1 MPFETQSDL
10 SSTTLDEF
18 AVQVGNLLKEWN
30 FPDADHVHFDEQTR
44 DLIISG
50 KRRSSRGKGM
60 RSITHAAF
68 IIGLMEFCL
77 NNELFHPGFVVLD
90 SPLLA
95 YRQPEN
101 NEDDLSGTDVQDKFY
116 EYLSKWN
123 DRQILVIENVN
134 PPASIRAGHRV
145 FSLAK
150 IPIKTDM
157 DFSRCMCRRII
168 KFLKFLGC
176 HYWNGFIVTKPG
188 FVQRMYL
195 EQGLA
200 LTT

>member
-134 PPASIRAGHRV
+134 PPASIRARPSSIF
-145 FSLAK
+145 FSK
-150 IPIKTDM
+150 NPDQ
-157 DFSRCMCRRII
+157 DR
-168 KFLKFLGC
+168 
-176 HYWNGFIVTKPG
+176 YGFFPVHVP
-188 FVQRMYL
+188 
-195 EQGLA
+195 
-200 LTT
+200 